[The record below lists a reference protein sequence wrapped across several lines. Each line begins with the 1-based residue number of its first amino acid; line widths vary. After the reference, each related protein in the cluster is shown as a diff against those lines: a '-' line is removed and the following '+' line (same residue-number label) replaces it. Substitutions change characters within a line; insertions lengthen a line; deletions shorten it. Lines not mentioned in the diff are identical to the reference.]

1 MSETM
6 EVRKVLDYL
15 PGDLVQ
21 MVTRDYPGA
30 LGTIIGTQLSKDGS
44 FLLYQVL
51 INMSEKE
58 CRIVLAVPEDIRFL
72 SHAEE

>member
-1 MSETM
+1 MSETL
-6 EVRKVLDYL
+6 ELKKALDFL

-21 MVTRDYPGA
+21 MVTREYPGA
-30 LGTIIGTQLSKDGS
+30 LGTIIGTKLSKGGK

-58 CRIVLAVPEDIRFL
+58 CRIVLAEPEDIRFL